1 MSTPRRDKHQHARAA
16 TNKYH
21 EGKGTPATTETLMI
35 GMPNPSGV
43 WIESLSRPATCAG
56 HGKGQDLVLR
66 LDEAGGGR
74 IAKQSGEGY

>member
-1 MSTPRRDKHQHARAA
+1 
-16 TNKYH
+16 
-21 EGKGTPATTETLMI
+21 MI